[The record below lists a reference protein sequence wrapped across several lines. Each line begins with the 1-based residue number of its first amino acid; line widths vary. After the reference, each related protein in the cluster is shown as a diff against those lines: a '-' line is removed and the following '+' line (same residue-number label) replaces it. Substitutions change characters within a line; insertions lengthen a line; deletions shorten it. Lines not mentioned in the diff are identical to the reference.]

1 MTPWTALEQNFERE
15 ELEVTAQIER
25 AEVLRAHVLQQR
37 VLARSLAMGS
47 ESLLREAKSAA
58 AYLGRP
64 GGSVP
69 VVPPE
74 QALSP
79 AQRVQ
84 RRIDEQQRLRQ
95 LQTSELQERL
105 VSIGLGLVELSR
117 SRRAQTRGAAR

>member
-1 MTPWTALEQNFERE
+1 MTPWTELEQKFERE

-25 AEVLRAHVLQQR
+25 AEALRAHVLQQR

-47 ESLLREAKSAA
+47 ESLLREARSAA
-58 AYLGRP
+58 AYLSRQ

-69 VVPPE
+69 AVLPE

-79 AQRVQ
+79 AQRAQ
-84 RRIDEQQRLRQ
+84 RRIDEQQRQRQ

-117 SRRAQTRGAAR
+117 NRRAQARGAAR